1 MAKNTFLLAASG
13 DTESQAA
20 EKLKKKAERL
30 FKLELN
36 EKNCAEL
43 NEEDVQS
50 KCRSIAFFS
59 DADELEMKISNNDIT
74 VNTVKNDGKTVF
86 LFPGNGI
93 YQINMLD
100 ILKKSHP
107 YMRDI
112 INEYE
117 KLCPDGLLESNN
129 YQSKQL
135 QICISEIAIAKL
147 WMFCG
152 ITPEYMIG
160 HSLGE
165 YAAAAV
171 SGIIEPKNL
180 VDMLNARGKILQDTL
195 NDYSMMS
202 VQATYDKIER
212 FLDDEVKIAAY
223 NNSELYTITAA
234 SEKLDKLKAVFK
246 ENGISAT
253 KLQFSGGGHNDK
265 LKSSA
270 EKFMN
275 EISDVKFNKPSIN
288 IIPTAKE
295 NSTADAMS
303 YPEYWLENLVSPV
316 RFMQAFTVLKGQ
328 NIRSMV
334 DIGVSPV
341 LLSMA
346 MMNFRDLETKWIPSI
361 KSGRNYRSQ
370 ILKAAGQLFVSG
382 ENVKWNN
389 LFMKEEV

>member
-1 MAKNTFLLAASG
+1 ML
-13 DTESQAA
+13 
-20 EKLKKKAERL
+20 
-30 FKLELN
+30 
-36 EKNCAEL
+36 
-43 NEEDVQS
+43 
-50 KCRSIAFFS
+50 FFS
-59 DADELEMKISNNDIT
+59 DTDELEKKISNDDIT
-74 VNTVKNDGKTVF
+74 LEPVKIDGKIVF

-93 YQINMLD
+93 YQLNMLD
-100 ILKKSHP
+100 ILKNSHP
-107 YMRDI
+107 YMKDI

-117 KLCPDGLLESNN
+117 KLCPPGLLESND

-147 WMFCG
+147 WIFCG

-165 YAAAAV
+165 YAAAV
-171 SGIIEPKNL
+171 VGGIIAPKDLIN
-180 VDMLNARGKILQDTL
+180 MLIARGDILQDTL

-223 NNSELYTITAA
+223 NNSELFTITGA
-234 SEKLDKLKAVFK
+234 SEKMDKLKDVFK

-270 EKFMN
+270 ERFMN
-275 EISDVKFNKPSIN
+275 EIRDVKFNKPFIN
-288 IIPTAKE
+288 IIPTAME
-295 NSTADAMS
+295 NQTSDIMSDAA
-303 YPEYWLENLVSPV
+303 YWLENLVSPV
-316 RFMQAFTVLKGQ
+316 KFMQAFNVLKGQ
-328 NIRSMV
+328 KIRSMV

-346 MMNFRDLETKWIPSI
+346 MMNFRDMDTKWIPSI

-370 ILKAAGQLFVSG
+370 LLKAAGQLFISG
-382 ENVKWNN
+382 ENIKWNN
-389 LFMKEEV
+389 LYMKEEV